1 MELSSIISQLNW
13 RLATK
18 NFDPNKKISDNDF
31 DMLIEVLRLTAS
43 SYGLQPWK
51 FVVVKNPEI
60 REKLLAAS
68 YGQSQ
73 ITDASHLIV
82 LCAKTYLSETDINEY
97 LERTAEVRGLNL
109 ENLDGFKGMLNS
121 FVGGKSSEMLQA
133 WATKQTYIALGNLLT
148 SCAMAEIDSCPME
161 GYDQGSYNQIL
172 ELDKLGLTAA
182 VVCPVGYR
190 KEDAPESKEKKVR
203 FSKEDLVINI

>member
-18 NFDPNKKISDNDF
+18 NFDPSKKISNVDF
-31 DMLIEVLRLTAS
+31 GMLLEALRLTAS

-51 FVVVKNPEI
+51 FVVVKNAEV
-60 REKLLAAS
+60 REKLKAAS
-68 YGQSQ
+68 YGQPQ
-73 ITDASHLIV
+73 ITDSSHLIV
-82 LCAKTYLSETDINEY
+82 LCAKTSLSETDVNEY
-97 LERTAEVRGLNL
+97 LQRTAEVRGLSMENL
-109 ENLDGFKGMLNS
+109 EGFKGMLSS

-148 SCAMAEIDSCPME
+148 SCAMVEIDSCPME
-161 GYDQGSYNQIL
+161 GYDQSAYNQIL
-172 ELDKLGLTAA
+172 GLDKLGLTAA

-190 KEDAPESKEKKVR
+190 KDGAPETKEKKVR
-203 FSKEDLVINI
+203 FNIEDLVIEV